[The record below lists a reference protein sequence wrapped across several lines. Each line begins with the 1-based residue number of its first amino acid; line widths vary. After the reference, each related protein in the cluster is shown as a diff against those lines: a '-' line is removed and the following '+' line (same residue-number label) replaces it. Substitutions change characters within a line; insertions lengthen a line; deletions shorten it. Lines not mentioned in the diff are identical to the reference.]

1 MERASIAMSTSSF
14 SPDVSQGH
22 RGQSREAVEKQSNA
36 ERECSQ
42 RLDDSADVCSERGPH
57 DQVPAMVEAGEST
70 SKPIAPGGFRVA
82 QKETNRAHPE
92 VEIPSSQTPDQK
104 LRSDK
109 EDIAQDSSK
118 VNPLPGTVRAVGMP
132 GQASQLLS
140 ASMEDETRIPT
151 QAGGPAKAIRRS
163 RDIARVAAEPI
174 TLSTPPLSLDK
185 SDKYEIRPE
194 AIVSDAGP
202 SLQATTSA
210 QMRDEQAAD
219 ATPSTSGDAPK
230 GPQRHRQRAAPA
242 EGGRRTS
249 LAGYYSRAVARRPL
263 RIAKALVKK
272 ANSMFRILTG
282 RKKEGTSIQDFR
294 LHKVVGEHAGH

>member
-22 RGQSREAVEKQSNA
+22 RGQGREAVEKQSNA

-57 DQVPAMVEAGEST
+57 DQVPAMSEEGESS
-70 SKPIAPGGFRVA
+70 SKSIAPGGFRRD
-82 QKETNRAHPE
+82 QKKTDRAHPK
-92 VEIPSSQTPDQK
+92 VEIQSSQTPDQE

-109 EDIAQDSSK
+109 ETIAQDLSK
-118 VNPLPGTVRAVGMP
+118 VNPLPGTVSAVGMP
-132 GQASQLLS
+132 GQASQLDS
-140 ASMEDETRIPT
+140 ASMEDKTSFPT
-151 QAGGPAKAIRRS
+151 QAGGPVKAIRRS

-174 TLSTPPLSLDK
+174 ALSTLPLSSAK
-185 SDKYEIRPE
+185 SDKYETRPE

-202 SLQATTSA
+202 SLQTTISA
-210 QMRDEQAAD
+210 RDKQAAE
-219 ATPSTSGDAPK
+219 ATPSTSEDAPK

-294 LHKVVGEHAGH
+294 LHKVLGEHASH